1 MEKEKPEKLLIV
13 WTSGDRDVALRM
25 VLMYTANA
33 GSWWNSVTFLIWGPS
48 QKLLLEDQEVQNAIK
63 RIKNNNVRLLACAT
77 CAKEYGI
84 VEDLK
89 AHDIEVFGMGPLLSN
104 WLQSDSKVITF

>member
-1 MEKEKPEKLLIV
+1 MDNEKPQKLLIV
-13 WTSGDRDVALRM
+13 WTSGDREAALKM
-25 VLMYTANA
+25 ILMYTANA
-33 GSWWNSVTFLIWGPS
+33 GSWWDSVSFLIWGPS
-48 QKLLLEDQEVQNAIK
+48 QKLVLEDPEIQDAIRRVK
-63 RIKNNNVRLLACAT
+63 ENNVRLLACAT